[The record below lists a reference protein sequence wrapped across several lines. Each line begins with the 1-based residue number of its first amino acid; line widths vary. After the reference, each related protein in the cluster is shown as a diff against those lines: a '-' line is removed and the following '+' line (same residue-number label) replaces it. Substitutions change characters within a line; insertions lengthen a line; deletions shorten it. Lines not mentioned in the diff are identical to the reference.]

1 MRFGQQFE
9 YHKIPEWYN
18 KYLDYDMLNEMT
30 EIFKNGVKN
39 KESMKLPG
47 FYIFTQKKAI
57 IPLDVFKVPA
67 LEKKDEEF

>member
-1 MRFGQQFE
+1 
-9 YHKIPEWYN
+9 
-18 KYLDYDMLNEMT
+18 MLNEMT
-30 EIFKNGVKN
+30 EIFKNGLKN